1 MRIPRWRRAWRNHR
15 LLYPLSPTSR
25 FGCRRGRP
33 GPARLTWPRVN
44 KSSATVASCCWPG
57 VKTKVINFPL
67 PSTRT
72 WILVLSPPR
81 PRPKASAS
89 GELFLPPPRVGGL
102 AQSSHPQNGSP
113 SSTRR
118 AGRRSSEARS
128 RGVPTRPPY
137 ANAETGCKRWSISH
151 SAPANPARA
160 HPFAQSTA
168 SHSPSSDG
176 RATVVRCSVFPAAA
190 NFSAAPTVRQLVHVV
205 CSCFEYTHSLHE
217 FAYTP

>member
-25 FGCRRGRP
+25 FGYRRGRP
-33 GPARLTWPRVN
+33 GLARLTWPRITR
-44 KSSATVASCCWPG
+44 SSATVASCCWPG
-57 VKTKVINFPL
+57 VKTKGINFPL

-81 PRPKASAS
+81 PRPKASAF
-89 GELFLPPPRVGGL
+89 GELFLPPPHVDEH
-102 AQSSHPQNGSP
+102 AQLNHPQNGFP

-118 AGRRSSEARS
+118 ADRPSSEARS
-128 RGVPTRPPY
+128 TGEPTRPPY
-137 ANAETGCKRWSISH
+137 ANAESGCKRWPISR
-151 SAPANPARA
+151 SALANPARA

-176 RATVVRCSVFPAAA
+176 RAQVVRCSVFPAVAS
-190 NFSAAPTVRQLVHVV
+190 FSAAPTVRRLVHVV
-205 CSCFEYTHSLHE
+205 CPCSEYTRSLHE
-217 FAYTP
+217 FAYRP